1 VTGANVITPRA
12 AFFGCILLM
21 VSIFALDLAD
31 GSKIWLHVLY
41 VFPIAA
47 TAYYCGR
54 ALLVASIVGI
64 SLALQL
70 MTLVAYEIPALDI
83 LFNIVVAL
91 TSAAVIVA
99 FARAARMSIVRSEA
113 LAITDALTQ
122 LHNRRG
128 FESALSV
135 EIARQRCHG
144 GALSL
149 AVLDLDRF
157 KELNDRRGHEAG
169 DQALKLLGDVLRKSA
184 RPCDSTARIGGDE
197 FVIVMPKTPRADCAL
212 LCRSLSAA
220 IVEKMASAGFSI
232 TASIGFATFEQAPD
246 SIWAALQRA
255 DQAMYGVKSC
265 RVPRSQ
271 LIENTGAIELTSHI

>member
-1 VTGANVITPRA
+1 MTRA
-12 AFFGCILLM
+12 IATTTRGVFLGCIFLM

-31 GSKIWLHVLY
+31 GSKVWLHVLY

-47 TAYYCGR
+47 TAYYCER
-54 ALLVASIVGI
+54 DVLVGI
-64 SLALQL
+64 MVGVSLALQL
-70 MTLVAYEIPALDI
+70 MTLIVYDIPALAI
-83 LFNIVVAL
+83 LLNVGIAL
-91 TSAAVIVA
+91 ASAGMIVA
-99 FARAARMSIVRSEA
+99 FARSARMNIVRIEA

-128 FESALSV
+128 FESTLAV
-135 EIARQRCHG
+135 EIARQRRYG

-169 DQALKLLGDVLRKSA
+169 DQALRLLGDVLRKGT

-197 FVIVMPKTPRADCAL
+197 FVIVMPMTPQEDCAL
-212 LCRSLSAA
+212 LCCNLSTA
-220 IVEKMASAGFSI
+220 IVEKMATAGFSI

-246 SIWAALQRA
+246 SISAALQRA
-255 DQAMYGVKSC
+255 DHAMYGVKA
-265 RVPRSQ
+265 RRG
-271 LIENTGAIELTSHI
+271 TRW

>member
-1 VTGANVITPRA
+1 MTARG

-31 GSKIWLHVLY
+31 GAKVWLHVLY

-47 TAYYCGR
+47 IAYYCER
-54 ALLVASIVGI
+54 ALPVGIIVGI

-70 MTLVAYEIPALDI
+70 LTLVAYEIPAPAI
-83 LFNIVVAL
+83 LFNTVVAL
-91 TSAAVIVA
+91 TSAVMIVA
-99 FARAARMSIVRSEA
+99 FARSARVSIVRSEA
-113 LAITDALTQ
+113 MAITDALTQ

-128 FESALSV
+128 FESTLTV
-135 EIARQRCHG
+135 EIARQRRHG

-169 DQALKLLGDVLRKSA
+169 DQALRLLGDVLRNGT

-197 FVIVMPKTPRADCAL
+197 FVIVMPKTPQADCAL
-212 LCRSLSAA
+212 LCCNLSTA
-220 IVEKMASAGFSI
+220 IIERMASAGFAI
-232 TASIGFATFEQAPD
+232 TASIGFATFEKAPD

-255 DQAMYGVKSC
+255 DQAMYGVKA
-265 RVPRSQ
+265 RRRPRS
-271 LIENTGAIELTSHI
+271 